1 VRRIVQTDNTGCGI
15 ACLAMLAGVSYAE
28 ARRAVFGRYHPGDC
42 STSTGELRRGLRK
55 LGIRA
60 GKRLIPLRG
69 RRLRSLE
76 TDAILK
82 VNLGLDGYWHWVV
95 WDAGRQVLRDPRRTP
110 YKRCRAISYLPIG

>member
-1 VRRIVQTDNTGCGI
+1 
-15 ACLAMLAGVSYAE
+15 MLAGVSYAE

-110 YKRCRAISYLPIG
+110 YKRCRVISYLPIG